1 MKDEKG
7 EQFHTTVSSR
17 KCKDE
22 KPWIKFLEDMQ
33 IIRVPNR
40 AKIRR
45 EQSNKEVIGKKSMDI
60 RKLEFSV
67 RKDLLNATSYNLK
80 THI

>member
-1 MKDEKG
+1 
-7 EQFHTTVSSR
+7 
-17 KCKDE
+17 
-22 KPWIKFLEDMQ
+22 MQ